1 MVFVQCLALAHCLIK
16 KRQADLTGADDGHN
30 LFQPRHLSGI
40 GCLIPQHPHMVGQTP
55 AIGIVSPFTQKVEH
69 GIRYL
74 RDFAADDYENAFVKL
89 VLNWWEDAI
98 WNKDSCS
105 ETLLNARAS
114 DLRTAISKEDLKHM
128 YLRQIEFFI
137 RSVVS
142 DVPSAVNQ
150 YKLERWASIT
160 SKEE

>member
-1 MVFVQCLALAHCLIK
+1 MSNAVAEDFAYY
-16 KRQADLTGADDGHN
+16 DDYN
-30 LFQPRHLSGI
+30 TYKNEIS
-40 GCLIPQHPHMVGQTP
+40 
-55 AIGIVSPFTQKVEH
+55 KVWN

-128 YLRQIEFFI
+128 YLRQIEFLFVLSFQMFLGGQPVQTGKMGFHYI
-137 RSVVS
+137 
-142 DVPSAVNQ
+142 
-150 YKLERWASIT
+150 ERGIVLAFKKNVFFSLPCC
-160 SKEE
+160 